1 MDPQEPTLPLADPGL
16 KAGAH
21 ARTAQGPLPLALRL
35 GVGGLLLVIGAVG
48 GMYVQGPV
56 VRLFFGLTGLEPGG
70 GALRAP
76 IAVAPAAPAP
86 PPAPVDDIVALGR
99 LQPLG
104 SVIEVAAPTSAG
116 APRVIDVLV
125 HEGDVVA
132 FDAPLVVLDTYPQL
146 SAGRDAARRAVEVAE
161 ATLVQAKRDV
171 AVGRSEGRA
180 AVDAASAAAAQAER
194 ERARQAELHASAG
207 VSDAQLEAAEAQA
220 AQAQA
225 ELRRAEA
232 GARRFATDADITLA
246 ERTVEARRT
255 ELLRAEAELST
266 ATVRAPSTGTV
277 LQVHVQPGE
286 RAPSS
291 TLISLADL
299 SRMEAEIEVY
309 QDAVPR
315 LAVGQPVR
323 IESPVL
329 QAPLTGAVRRIGLEI
344 GRQSLTGAEPA
355 AQTDARVVKA
365 WVDVDAAST
374 AEAARYVGLEV
385 IAHIDPED
393 QP

>member
-16 KAGAH
+16 KADPQAPK
-21 ARTAQGPLPLALRL
+21 AKGPLPLGLRL

-56 VRLFFGLTGLEPGG
+56 VRVFFGLTGLEPGG

-76 IAVAPAAPAP
+76 IAVAPTAPEA

-104 SVIEVAAPTSAG
+104 SVIEVAAPTAAG

-146 SAGRDAARRAVEVAE
+146 SAGRDTARRAVEVAE

-180 AVDAASAAAAQAER
+180 AVDAARAAAGQAER
-194 ERARQAELHASAG
+194 DRARQAELHASAG
-207 VSDAQLEAAEAQA
+207 ISDAQLEAVEAQA

-232 GARRFATDADITLA
+232 AARRFATDADIALA
-246 ERTVEARRT
+246 ERTVAAKRT
-255 ELLRAEAELST
+255 ELARAEAELNN

-277 LQVHVQPGE
+277 LRVHVQPGE
-286 RAPSS
+286 RAPTS

-329 QAPLTGAVRRIGLEI
+329 GAPLLGAVRRIGLEI
-344 GRQSLTGAEPA
+344 GRQSLTGADPA

-365 WVDVDAAST
+365 WVDVDVGST

-385 IAHIDPED
+385 IAHIDAED
-393 QP
+393 SP